1 MSWLTACCWALHWG
15 SAAFVQETVPHSPTP
30 ICLLLLR
37 IPPLLFHPS
46 IPFFSFILF
55 PSPFISPFLG
65 SPLLLFPLPS
75 LSPLSSHVPSSL
87 LLCLPISSFPPHLSP
102 PLPVSSFPLL
112 SSHLFIFPSLSPPLV
127 SLYLFSFLFLSSVL
141 YIHFQH
147 LQGALSVF
155 VSLLPSLLSSLS
167 PLPHLGF
174 HPAAGVD
181 PWPPGPRWPVWGGRP
196 LCEYLSLVLE
206 TRISQGFALLQEKL
220 KLVLEFRWGSEWQV
234 VELSWGSE

>member
-1 MSWLTACCWALHWG
+1 MCNTCFYNVPCCMNFFLW
-15 SAAFVQETVPHSPTP
+15 
-30 ICLLLLR
+30 
-37 IPPLLFHPS
+37 LLFIFELSPANS
-46 IPFFSFILF
+46 YFYLIFIMWWLWPFLCSDNKCYFTLSHSSLSLSFI
-55 PSPFISPFLG
+55 P
-65 SPLLLFPLPS
+65 PS
-75 LSPLSSHVPSSL
+75 LSPL
-87 LLCLPISSFPPHLSP
+87 
-102 PLPVSSFPLL
+102 
-112 SSHLFIFPSLSPPLV
+112 
-127 SLYLFSFLFLSSVL
+127 
-141 YIHFQH
+141 
-147 LQGALSVF
+147 
-155 VSLLPSLLSSLS
+155 SLLPSLLSSLS